1 MRAVFGLVLVIG
13 MGLAGFAVYMVKGY
27 FEQQQVALA
36 RERAASAQQVP
47 TVEVIAVNRAMTY
60 GEQITKDDVQFIR
73 YAEPFLPE
81 GVFYT
86 GEELFPEGGDALR
99 TVLRPME
106 PNEPILAVKV
116 TDPGQG
122 AGITSRLGAGM
133 RAFAIRVDV
142 SSGVSGFLRPG
153 DNVDVYWSGR
163 VPAANGDGVI
173 PVTRLIETGIKIVA
187 VDQSADDT
195 LNRAMVARTVTVE
208 VTPQQVA
215 ALAQAQNTGDLSLS
229 LVGLTDDTVAEAI
242 QVDQVS
248 LLGLQVDNGPAPVAP
263 QEEVCTIRQR
273 KGAELVITEIPCID

>member
-47 TVEVIAVNRAMTY
+47 TVEVIAVNRAMSY

-116 TDPGQG
+116 TEPGQG

-133 RAFAIRVDV
+133 RAFAIKVDV
-142 SSGVSGFLRPG
+142 STGVSGFLRPG

-163 VPAANGDGVI
+163 VPSGNGDGQI
-173 PVTRLIETGIKIVA
+173 PVTRLIETGTRIVA

-195 LNRAMVARTVTVE
+195 LNRAMVARKKGVPLDE
-208 VTPQQVA
+208 A
-215 ALAQAQNTGDLSLS
+215 ALLHLLNVKYPTIDNIYANYQPVFL
-229 LVGLTDDTVAEAI
+229 I
-242 QVDQVS
+242 DQMISICEFEGIPYQMTPELIDRAWANMFVR
-248 LLGLQVDNGPAPVAP
+248 
-263 QEEVCTIRQR
+263 EETI
-273 KGAELVITEIPCID
+273 VH